1 MPGLKPPARAPGS
14 RAGAA
19 SSPLPAVAG
28 QPPAGSGVT
37 RAVLKLAWPAVVEQI
52 LFAGVDL
59 TDLYIVGHLGAAALS
74 AVGLTGQVS
83 MLAIAFFGAIATGCM
98 ALVARHIGA
107 GEQADAGRTLQQ
119 SLSSALALG
128 CAAGAIAWLFAP
140 DILAA
145 LGAEPDVVE
154 LGAPFMR
161 AIAAS
166 LPLTAIAFSGMAAMR
181 AAGDTRTPM
190 QLTGL
195 QLVVNAVL
203 GLALVYG
210 PLRMGVLGSG
220 LATLIARSVT
230 GLRVLWLLWR
240 RGSGARLAR
249 DGWKPDWPRLRRIL
263 NVGLPAG
270 VEQVLLQFA
279 LINVAVVIAG
289 LGTVTYAAH
298 NVAIRIIS
306 LSFLPGW
313 GFAVAAPTLVGQ
325 GLGAN
330 DPRRAR
336 DSAYAA
342 FRLALGVMLGM
353 AAVLFLFAEPIL
365 RIFTSDP
372 AVVAEAV
379 TAIHVGALSQPSMAA
394 SFVFMGALRGAGD
407 TRTTLAITVASIWI
421 VRLGVA
427 YLGAQVLGVG
437 SRTVGPPRRG
447 DPAPLAWRSRL
458 PLLSGPL

>member
-1 MPGLKPPARAPGS
+1 
-14 RAGAA
+14 
-19 SSPLPAVAG
+19 
-28 QPPAGSGVT
+28 
-37 RAVLKLAWPAVVEQI
+37 VLKLAWPAVVEQI

-74 AVGLTGQVS
+74 AVGLTGLVV
-83 MLAIAFFGAIATGCM
+83 MLSIAFFGAIATGCM

-107 GEQADAGRTLQQ
+107 GEHADAGRTLQQ
-119 SLSSALALG
+119 SLVSALVLG
-128 CAAGAIAWLFAP
+128 GAACAIAWLFAP

-161 AIAAS
+161 AIAVS
-166 LPLTAIAFSGMAAMR
+166 LPLTAIGFAGMAAMR

-203 GLALVYG
+203 GVALVYG
-210 PLRMGVLGSG
+210 PPHMGVLGSG
-220 LATLIARSVT
+220 IATMIARSVT
-230 GLRVLWLLWR
+230 GLRVMWLLWR
-240 RGSGARLAR
+240 RRGGVRLSR
-249 DGWKPDWPRLRRIL
+249 DGWKPDGSRLRRIL

-270 VEQVLLQFA
+270 AEQVLLQFA
-279 LINVAVVIAG
+279 LINLAVVIAG

-298 NVAIRIIS
+298 NVAMRIIS

-313 GFAVAAPTLVGQ
+313 GFAIAASTLVGQ

-342 FRLALGVMLGM
+342 FRWALGVMAAMGVALYVLG
-353 AAVLFLFAEPIL
+353 EPIARL
-365 RIFTSDP
+365 FTGD
-372 AVVAEAV
+372 EAV
-379 TAIHVGALSQPSMAA
+379 IAASLPAMHVGALAQPFMAT
-394 SFVFMGALRGAGD
+394 SFVFMNSLRGAGD
-407 TRTTLAITVASIWI
+407 TRITLIITVASIWL
-421 VRLGVA
+421 VRLGAA
-427 YLGAQVLGVG
+427 YLGAHVLGWG
-437 SRTVGPPRRG
+437 LAGAWLGILADFACRG
-447 DPAPLAWRSRL
+447 LFGWLRFRGGKWQTL
-458 PLLSGPL
+458 KV